1 MFDMAQSL
9 ESFKTIFKKFDKEDL
24 YEINIPFLEN
34 MISTKKKI
42 EELEKLPLVV
52 THSEFKNL
60 QRQTESGKLLVKL
73 FETYKNQTLALNKI
87 LGNAVNLTDDDDPYL
102 GYKNGYKDEQDRSNK

>member
-9 ESFKTIFKKFDKEDL
+9 DSYRLIFKKFDKEDL

-42 EELEKLPLVV
+42 EELENLPMVV

-87 LGNAVNLTDDDDPYL
+87 LGNAVNLTDEDDKFL
-102 GYKNGYKDEQDRSNK
+102 AFKEEYKDEQDRSNK